1 MSFTE
6 SNTVEQMI
14 LDAATSLG
22 SGAVQPVLALFQTL
36 KSPRQA
42 DSILEP
48 PARVSPTG
56 GWRNAP
62 RVQISNFHDAII
74 AVGNRVNSFQA
85 TQILP

>member
-1 MSFTE
+1 MGFTE

-14 LDAATSLG
+14 LDAATRLG
-22 SGAVQPVLALFQTL
+22 SGAVQPVVALFQML
-36 KSPRQA
+36 KSPRQV
-42 DSILEP
+42 DSILAP

-62 RVQISNFHDAII
+62 RFQIWNFHDAVI
-74 AVGNRVNSFQA
+74 VLGHRMNSYQA